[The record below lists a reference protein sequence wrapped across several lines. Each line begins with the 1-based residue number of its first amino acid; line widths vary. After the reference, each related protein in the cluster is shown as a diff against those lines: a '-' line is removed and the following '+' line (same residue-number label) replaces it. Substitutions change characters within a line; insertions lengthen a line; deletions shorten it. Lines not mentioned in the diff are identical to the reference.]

1 MRLIRKF
8 SWLCASSHPFE
19 CSSFLHPPL
28 TTMTTF
34 IPFLCKSFLHPPLIT
49 MTTVIPF
56 LCKSFLRPPLIRTMT
71 TVIPFLCKSFL
82 HPPLIRTMT
91 TVIPF
96 LCKSFLHLPLITM
109 TTFIIAFAHL
119 GSALIFFLCLN
130 ANLYFSSHPKQ
141 WRHLYDL
148 LSSCLTLA
156 LRFFSSGWMAI
167 STLFLLERMAR
178 LTTIRNTTLAT
189 KNTSCRL

>member
-34 IPFLCKSFLHPPLIT
+34 IPFLCKSFLHPPLT
-49 MTTVIPF
+49 
-56 LCKSFLRPPLIRTMT
+56 TMT

-82 HPPLIRTMT
+82 HP
-91 TVIPF
+91 
-96 LCKSFLHLPLITM
+96 PLITM

-119 GSALIFFLCLN
+119 GSALIFFLC
-130 ANLYFSSHPKQ
+130 
-141 WRHLYDL
+141 
-148 LSSCLTLA
+148 
-156 LRFFSSGWMAI
+156 WMQI
-167 STLFLLERMAR
+167 F
-178 LTTIRNTTLAT
+178 
-189 KNTSCRL
+189 TSAPTQNNDDIYMIYCRLVLPWLCASSPLAGWRYPPCFCWRGWPDSPRSGTPRWPPKTPAAGSKQKKNQLSLSCKQRQNWNFELIFFYWFI